1 MLNGAKECV
10 SKTQAKRLKSRGS
23 GLCFG
28 SACVQTQPLK
38 GVLGVGVG
46 VLVVVVV
53 VVAAVGRGATQ
64 RERERECSGVG
75 SRDNGL
81 IHE

>member
-1 MLNGAKECV
+1 MRFQNASQE
-10 SKTQAKRLKSRGS
+10 AKSRGS

-28 SACVQTQPLK
+28 SACVRTQPLK

-64 RERERECSGVG
+64 RERESAR
-75 SRDNGL
+75 GL
-81 IHE
+81 APGTMA